1 MNEEILKSIQEEM
14 TKQSNAFKVIN
25 DEINTVYNEYNTK
38 LAEIEKEGNT
48 KIKELQNKREQ
59 IRGAYTVLLNQYN
72 KFTSED
78 GQTEEPVKQ
87 EDVKEPENKEPE
99 NKERAEVVETPRQEK
114 QEKQEKQEQ
123 PKRGRKPKV
132 QKADTNTG
140 LSKADMEKL
149 KQLEKYGEAPDY
161 LKDQYNN

>member
-38 LAEIEKEGNT
+38 LAQIEKEGNT

-72 KFTSED
+72 KFTTQD

-87 EDVKEPENKEPE
+87 EDVKEPENKA
-99 NKERAEVVETPRQEK
+99 RAEVVETPK

>member
-25 DEINTVYNEYNTK
+25 DEITTVYNEYNTK
-38 LAEIEKEGNT
+38 LAQIEKEGNT

-72 KFTSED
+72 KFTTQD

-87 EDVKEPENKEPE
+87 EDVKEPENKE
-99 NKERAEVVETPRQEK
+99 RAEVVETPK

-123 PKRGRKPKV
+123 PKRGRKPKA
-132 QKADTNTG
+132 QKTDTNTG

>member
-1 MNEEILKSIQEEM
+1 MDNDILKSIEEDM
-14 TKQSNAFKVIN
+14 KKQSNAFNEVNTQIN
-25 DEINTVYNEYNTK
+25 VVYNEYNTK

-72 KFTSED
+72 KFTTQD

-99 NKERAEVVETPRQEK
+99 NKERAEVVETPK

>member
-72 KFTSED
+72 KFTTQD

-99 NKERAEVVETPRQEK
+99 NKARAEVVETP
-114 QEKQEKQEQ
+114 KQEKQEQ

-140 LSKADMEKL
+140 LSKADIEKL